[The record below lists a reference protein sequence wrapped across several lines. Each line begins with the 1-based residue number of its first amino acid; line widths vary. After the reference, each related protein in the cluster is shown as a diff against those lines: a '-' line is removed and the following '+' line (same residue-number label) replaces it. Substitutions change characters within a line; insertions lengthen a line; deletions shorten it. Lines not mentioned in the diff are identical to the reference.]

1 VNKKPVKVATI
12 MLERKATVLS
22 TFLVGFRIKIAEIK
36 NVRGKYIKSVNKL
49 RYELLTET
57 ETTVSNTQAKRK
69 NINVKKIGIFC
80 AMVIFLRKII
90 LISPIPIELIV
101 IKRNTK
107 KPDVSMTQ

>member
-22 TFLVGFRIKIAEIK
+22 TFLVGFRIKMAEIK
-36 NVRGKYIKSVNKL
+36 NVRGKYTKSVNKF
-49 RYELLTET
+49 RYRLLTET
-57 ETTVSNTQAKRK
+57 ETTISNTQAKRK

-80 AMVIFLRKII
+80 ARVNFLRKIA
-90 LISPIPIELIV
+90 LIIATNPKLIV
-101 IKRNTK
+101 TKINTK